1 MRDKKTLFWLQSGSY
16 SGDTLSILNMD
27 DPDLFTQFKH
37 MGIEVNLSPDL
48 STKPTQNAFIESLN
62 GKFRNEYLNQHWF
75 RRPEEARFKIDRWR
89 DHYNNVRPHSSLG
102 YLPPVEFARSAA

>member
-48 STKPTQNAFIESLN
+48 STKPTMRFPVILTRWIS
-62 GKFRNEYLNQHWF
+62 QH
-75 RRPEEARFKIDRWR
+75 EEALYRRT
-89 DHYNNVRPHSSLG
+89 DHQSDQAKRNGHQG
-102 YLPPVEFARSAA
+102 W